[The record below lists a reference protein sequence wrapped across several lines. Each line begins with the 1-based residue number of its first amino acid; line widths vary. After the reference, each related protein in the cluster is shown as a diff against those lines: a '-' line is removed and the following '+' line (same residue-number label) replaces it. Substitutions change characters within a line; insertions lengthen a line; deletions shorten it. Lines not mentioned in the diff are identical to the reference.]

1 MEYLALAFGL
11 ALPWLLGVALLLWFD
26 WPRPSTDAA
35 QGDPVAGGVALRL
48 GYGFF
53 IGALALTLWMHI
65 LSAVNIGFGR
75 VAIGAALL
83 IAIVALFFRAAQRN
97 RISIAV
103 VRNVITGVVRPP
115 LARWQRWAW
124 LLLLAWLGLRFASIA
139 AEIAW
144 RPVYP
149 WEAWVQWATKA
160 RVWYELGHISPFVR
174 GDLWLSGGPGAFF
187 DAAPNEASTVPLLQ
201 VWSCIA
207 LGRWDDSAMNW
218 PWLCTLAALTLAV
231 YGSLRSAGLSLLG
244 ALIGAYLVASL
255 PLLDTQAALAGNA
268 DLMLAG
274 MYTLAALV
282 FHRWVLRR
290 DAGDAALTLLLAL
303 ACPLVKTSGLVWAL
317 TLVPGVVVAIF
328 PRRGLKLVG
337 LGFGVAALALLVLAR
352 SAPTVLGYSLH
363 LDYQAPWPSLAE
375 AYLFFGNWH
384 LLWYAVIATTIVG
397 GRRLLQP
404 PLAPL
409 AMVVG
414 SGLGVI
420 FVAFAFASPAG
431 VADFGT
437 FNRTTLH
444 LAPLLACL
452 CVLLWRELTTPGIA
466 STPVAAQQRAS
477 PNTAVVTDA

>member
-1 MEYLALAFGL
+1 MEYLALALGL
-11 ALPWLLGVALLLWFD
+11 ALPWLLGIALLLWFD
-26 WPRPSTDAA
+26 WPRSSTDAG
-35 QGDPVAGGVALRL
+35 QGDRVAGSVALRL

-53 IGALALTLWMHI
+53 IGALALTFWMHG
-65 LSAVNIGFGR
+65 LSAVGVGFGR
-75 VAIGAALL
+75 VSIGAPLL
-83 IAIVALFFRAAQRN
+83 IALAALFFRVSQRN

-115 LARWQRWAW
+115 LPRWQRWAW

-160 RVWYELGHISPFVR
+160 RVWYELGRIAPFVR
-174 GDLWLSGGPGAFF
+174 GDVWLSGGPEAFF
-187 DAAPNEASTVPLLQ
+187 DAAPNEPSTVPLLQ
-201 VWSCIA
+201 VWSCVA

-218 PWLCTLAALTLAV
+218 PWLCMLVALALAV
-231 YGSLRSAGLSLLG
+231 YGSLRSAGLSLLC

-274 MYTLAALV
+274 MYTLAALA
-282 FHRWVLRR
+282 FHRWTLQR
-290 DAGDAALTLLLAL
+290 DAGDAALALLLAL

-337 LGFGVAALALLVLAR
+337 LGFGAAALGLLVLAR

-363 LDYQAPWPSLAE
+363 FDYQAPWHSLAE

-384 LLWYAVIATTIVG
+384 LLWYAVIALTIVG
-397 GRRLLQP
+397 GRRLLRP

-409 AMVVG
+409 ATVVG
-414 SGLGVI
+414 AGLAIV

-437 FNRTTLH
+437 FNRTTLL

-452 CVLLWRELTTPGIA
+452 CVLLWRELTKPGIA
-466 STPVAAQQRAS
+466 STPLAARQRAV
-477 PNTAVVTDA
+477 PHTTVATDA